1 MLSTIERFKMLK
13 IDMTI
18 VFILLLLAP
27 IFGQQDTS
35 VVQDAIYDR
44 PFITSDFPVALGGY
58 LEGNTNYF
66 SEDGVSE
73 GFSMEFR
80 RFNIFLYSTIIP
92 RVRFL
97 AELEFEHGTEE
108 IGIETAQVEFEFLQ
122 ALILRAGIMVVP
134 IGAYNVNHDPPKYE
148 FVERPLEATQI
159 IPSTL
164 SDIGFGFNGKIF
176 WNNLLF
182 TYDAYLVNGL
192 SDGIILN
199 DQGRTFLE
207 SGKSEERFAED
218 NNGSPTFSG
227 RLAVKSFKFGEL
239 GISYYSGIYNSFQ
252 IEGEI
257 VDAKRNI
264 EIAAIDFNTKI
275 EKLIIQGEVAV
286 NSIDVPKDISEI
298 FGTKQWGGYIDIV
311 YPIIQA
317 NILGFDN
324 SVINLAVR
332 LERVDY
338 NVGEFAETGKNI
350 YDDINGL
357 SFAINFRPATGTV
370 LKANYI
376 HFWSRDALGNPTVK
390 TAGFQFG
397 IATYF

>member
-1 MLSTIERFKMLK
+1 
-13 IDMTI
+13 MT
-18 VFILLLLAP
+18 P
-27 IFGQQDTS
+27 IIGQQDTS
-35 VVQDAIYDR
+35 VVQDAIYNR
-44 PFITSDFPVALGGY
+44 PFITSAFPVALGGY

-92 RVRFL
+92 RVRFF

-108 IGIETAQVEFEFLQ
+108 IAIETAQVEFEFLQ
-122 ALILRAGIMVVP
+122 ALVFRAGIIIVP

-148 FVERPLEATQI
+148 FVERPLEATKI
-159 IPSTL
+159 IPTTL

-192 SDGIILN
+192 NDGIILN
-199 DQGRTFLE
+199 DQGRTFLG
-207 SGKSEERFAED
+207 SGKAEERFAED

-227 RLAVKSFKFGEL
+227 RLAVKSQKFGEL
-239 GISYYSGIYNSFQ
+239 GISYYRGIYNSFR
-252 IEGEI
+252 IEGET
-257 VDAKRNI
+257 VDAKRSI
-264 EIAAIDFNTKI
+264 GIMAIDFNTKI
-275 EKLIIQGEVAV
+275 EKLIIQGEFAV
-286 NSIDVPKDISEI
+286 NSIEVPKNISEI
-298 FGTKQWGGYIDIV
+298 FGTKQWGGYLDIV
-311 YPIIQA
+311 YPVIKG

-332 LERVDY
+332 IERIDY
-338 NVGEFAETGKNI
+338 NVGKFAETGKNI

-357 SFAINFRPATGTV
+357 TFAISFRPAPGTV
-370 LKANYI
+370 FRANYI
-376 HFWSRDALGNPTVK
+376 HYWSRDVLGNPTVK
-390 TAGFQFG
+390 TTGFQFG
-397 IATYF
+397 LTTYF

>member
-1 MLSTIERFKMLK
+1 MLK
-13 IDMTI
+13 INITL
-18 VFILLLLAP
+18 VFFLLLLTP

-35 VVQDAIYDR
+35 VVQDAIYNR
-44 PFITSDFPVALGGY
+44 PFILNTSDFPVALGGY

-108 IGIETAQVEFEFLQ
+108 ISIETAQVEFEFLQ
-122 ALILRAGIMVVP
+122 ALVFRAGIMVVP

-148 FVERPLEATQI
+148 FVERPLETTQI

-227 RLAVKSFKFGEL
+227 RLAVKSLSFGEL
-239 GISYYSGIYNSFQ
+239 GISYYRGIYNSFQ

-257 VDAKRNI
+257 VDAKRSI
-264 EIAAIDFNTKI
+264 GIAAIDFNTKI
-275 EKLIIQGEVAV
+275 EKLIIQGEFAV

-298 FGTKQWGGYIDIV
+298 FGTKQWGGYVDIV

-317 NILGFDN
+317 NILGFDK

-357 SFAINFRPATGTV
+357 SFAISFRPAPVTV
-370 LKANYI
+370 FKANYI
-376 HFWSRDALGNPTVK
+376 HFWSRDALGNPTVE

>member
-1 MLSTIERFKMLK
+1 MLK
-13 IDMTI
+13 IYITL
-18 VFILLLLAP
+18 VYFILLVTP
-27 IFGQQDTS
+27 IIGQQDTS
-35 VVQDAIYDR
+35 VVQDAIYNR
-44 PFITSDFPVALGGY
+44 PFITSAFPVALGGY

-92 RVRFL
+92 KVRFF

-108 IGIETAQVEFEFLQ
+108 IAIETAQVEFELLQ
-122 ALILRAGIMVVP
+122 ALVFRAGIIIVP

-148 FVERPLEATQI
+148 FVERPLVATKI
-159 IPSTL
+159 IPTTL
-164 SDIGFGFNGKIF
+164 SDIGFGFNGKLF

-192 SDGIILN
+192 NDGIILN
-199 DQGRTFLE
+199 DQGRTFLG
-207 SGKSEERFAED
+207 SGKAEERFAED

-227 RLAVKSFKFGEL
+227 RLAVKSQKFGEL
-239 GISYYSGIYNSFQ
+239 GISYYRGIYNSFR
-252 IEGEI
+252 IEGEN
-257 VDAKRNI
+257 VDAKRSI
-264 EIAAIDFNTKI
+264 GIMAIDFNTKI
-275 EKLIIQGEVAV
+275 EKLIIQGEFAV
-286 NSIDVPKDISEI
+286 NSIDVPKNISEI
-298 FGTKQWGGYIDIV
+298 FGTKQWGGYLDIV
-311 YPIIQA
+311 YPVIKA

-338 NVGEFAETGKNI
+338 NVGKFAETGKNI

-357 SFAINFRPATGTV
+357 SFAISFRPAPGTV
-370 LKANYI
+370 FRANYI
-376 HFWSRDALGNPTVK
+376 HYWSRDVLGNPTVK
-390 TAGFQFG
+390 TTGFQFG
-397 IATYF
+397 LTTYF

>member
-1 MLSTIERFKMLK
+1 MLK

-18 VFILLLLAP
+18 VFILLLLTP

-44 PFITSDFPVALGGY
+44 PFITSAFPVALGGY

-92 RVRFL
+92 RVRFF

-108 IGIETAQVEFEFLQ
+108 IAIETAQVEFELLQ
-122 ALILRAGIMVVP
+122 ALVFRAGIIIVP

-227 RLAVKSFKFGEL
+227 RLAVKSLKYGEL

-257 VDAKRNI
+257 VDAKRSI
-264 EIAAIDFNTKI
+264 RIAAIDFNTKI
-275 EKLIIQGEVAV
+275 EKLIIQGEFAI
-286 NSIDVPKDISEI
+286 NSIDVPEDISEI
-298 FGTKQWGGYIDIV
+298 FGTKQWGGYVDIV
-311 YPIIQA
+311 YPIIKG

-324 SVINLAVR
+324 SVINIAVR

-338 NVGEFAETGKNI
+338 NVGEFTETGKNI

-357 SFAINFRPATGTV
+357 SFAISFRPASGTV

-376 HFWSRDALGNPTVK
+376 HYWSRDALGNPTVK

>member
-1 MLSTIERFKMLK
+1 MLT
-13 IDMTI
+13 
-18 VFILLLLAP
+18 P

-44 PFITSDFPVALGGY
+44 PFILNTSAFPVALGGY
-58 LEGNTNYF
+58 LEANTNYF

-108 IGIETAQVEFEFLQ
+108 IAIETAQVEFEFLQ
-122 ALILRAGIMVVP
+122 ALVFRAGIMVVP

-148 FVERPLEATQI
+148 FVERPLESTQI
-159 IPSTL
+159 IPTTL
-164 SDIGFGFNGKIF
+164 SDVGFGFNGKIF

-207 SGKSEERFAED
+207 SGKAAERFVED
-218 NNGSPTFSG
+218 NNGSPAFSG
-227 RLAVKSFKFGEL
+227 RFAVKLIRIGEL
-239 GISYYSGIYNSFQ
+239 GISYYEGIYNSYQ
-252 IEGEI
+252 IEGET
-257 VDAKRNI
+257 VDEKRSVG
-264 EIAAIDFNTKI
+264 IAALDFNTMI
-275 EKLIIQGEVAV
+275 EKLFIQGEFAL
-286 NSIDVPKDISEI
+286 NSIDVSGDISEI
-298 FGTKQWGGYIDIV
+298 FGTKQWGGYVDFV
-311 YPIIQA
+311 YPVIQSK
-317 NILGFDN
+317 ILGFNN
-324 SVINLAVR
+324 SVINLALR
-332 LERVDY
+332 FERVDY
-338 NVGEFAETGKNI
+338 NVGNFSETGKNI
-350 YDDINGL
+350 YDEINGL
-357 SFAINFRPATGTV
+357 SFGISFRPSPVTV
-370 LKANYI
+370 LKANYLN
-376 HFWSRDALGNPTVK
+376 FWSRDVLGNPTVR

-397 IATYF
+397 LATYF

>member
-1 MLSTIERFKMLK
+1 MFKIYTSL
-13 IDMTI
+13 
-18 VFILLLLAP
+18 VFFLLLTP

-44 PFITSDFPVALGGY
+44 PFILSPSAYPVALGGY

-73 GFSMEFR
+73 GFSMELR

-108 IGIETAQVEFEFLQ
+108 IAIETAQVEFEFLQ
-122 ALILRAGIMVVP
+122 ALVFRAGIMVVP

-159 IPSTL
+159 IPTTL
-164 SDIGFGFNGKIF
+164 SDVGFGFNGKIF
-176 WNNLLF
+176 WNKLLF

-207 SGKSEERFAED
+207 SGKAAERFAED
-218 NNGSPTFSG
+218 NNGSPSFTG
-227 RLAVKSFKFGEL
+227 RLAVKSLKFGEL
-239 GISYYSGIYNSFQ
+239 GFSYYGGVYNSYQ
-252 IEGEI
+252 IEGEM
-257 VDAKRNI
+257 VDAKRSI
-264 EIAAIDFNTKI
+264 GIAAIDFNTKI
-275 EKLIIQGEVAV
+275 EKLIIQGEFAV

-298 FGTKQWGGYIDIV
+298 FGTKQWGGYVDIV
-311 YPIIQA
+311 YPIIQT

-324 SVINLAVR
+324 SVINLAIR

-338 NVGEFAETGKNI
+338 NVGEFSETGKNI

-357 SFAINFRPATGTV
+357 SFAISFRPAAVTV
-370 LKANYI
+370 IKVNYV
-376 HFWSRDALGNPTVK
+376 HQWSRDALGNPTVK
-390 TAGFQFG
+390 TAGFQLG
-397 IATYF
+397 LATYF

>member
-1 MLSTIERFKMLK
+1 MLK
-13 IDMTI
+13 IYITL
-18 VFILLLLAP
+18 VYFILLVTP
-27 IFGQQDTS
+27 IIGQQDTS
-35 VVQDAIYDR
+35 VVQDAIYNR
-44 PFITSDFPVALGGY
+44 PFITSAFPVALGGY

-92 RVRFL
+92 RVRFF

-108 IGIETAQVEFEFLQ
+108 IAIETAQVEFEFLQ
-122 ALILRAGIMVVP
+122 ALVFRAGIIIVP

-148 FVERPLEATQI
+148 FVERPLEATKI
-159 IPSTL
+159 IPTTL

-192 SDGIILN
+192 NDGIILN
-199 DQGRTFLE
+199 DQGRTFLG
-207 SGKSEERFAED
+207 SGKAEERFAED

-227 RLAVKSFKFGEL
+227 RLAVKSQKFGEL
-239 GISYYSGIYNSFQ
+239 GISYYRGIYNSFR
-252 IEGEI
+252 IEGET
-257 VDAKRNI
+257 VDAKRSI
-264 EIAAIDFNTKI
+264 GIMAIDFNTKI
-275 EKLIIQGEVAV
+275 EKLIIQGEFAV
-286 NSIDVPKDISEI
+286 NSIEVPKNISEI
-298 FGTKQWGGYIDIV
+298 FGTKQWGGYLDIV
-311 YPIIQA
+311 YPVIKG

-332 LERVDY
+332 LERIDY
-338 NVGEFAETGKNI
+338 NVGEFTETGKNI

-357 SFAINFRPATGTV
+357 SFAISFRPASGTV

-376 HFWSRDALGNPTVK
+376 HYWSRDALGNPTVK

>member
-1 MLSTIERFKMLK
+1 MLK
-13 IDMTI
+13 IYITL
-18 VFILLLLAP
+18 VYFILLVTP
-27 IFGQQDTS
+27 IIGQQDTS
-35 VVQDAIYDR
+35 VVQDAIYNR
-44 PFITSDFPVALGGY
+44 PFITSAFPVALGGY

-92 RVRFL
+92 RVRFF

-108 IGIETAQVEFEFLQ
+108 IAIETAQVEFEFLQ
-122 ALILRAGIMVVP
+122 ALVFRAGIIIVP

-148 FVERPLEATQI
+148 FVERPLEATKI
-159 IPSTL
+159 IPTTL

-192 SDGIILN
+192 NDGIILN
-199 DQGRTFLE
+199 DQGRTFLG
-207 SGKSEERFAED
+207 SGKAEERFAED

-227 RLAVKSFKFGEL
+227 RLAVKSQKFGEL
-239 GISYYSGIYNSFQ
+239 GISYYRGIYNSFR
-252 IEGEI
+252 IEGET
-257 VDAKRNI
+257 VDAKRSI
-264 EIAAIDFNTKI
+264 GIMAIDFNTKI
-275 EKLIIQGEVAV
+275 EKLIIQGEFAV
-286 NSIDVPKDISEI
+286 NSIEVPKNISEI
-298 FGTKQWGGYIDIV
+298 FGTKQWGGYLDIV
-311 YPIIQA
+311 YPVIKG

-332 LERVDY
+332 IERIDY
-338 NVGEFAETGKNI
+338 NVGKFAETGKNI

-357 SFAINFRPATGTV
+357 TFAISFRPAPGTV
-370 LKANYI
+370 FRANYI
-376 HFWSRDALGNPTVK
+376 HYWSRDVLGNPTVK
-390 TAGFQFG
+390 TTGFQFG
-397 IATYF
+397 LTTYF

>member
-1 MLSTIERFKMLK
+1 
-13 IDMTI
+13 
-18 VFILLLLAP
+18 
-27 IFGQQDTS
+27 
-35 VVQDAIYDR
+35 
-44 PFITSDFPVALGGY
+44 
-58 LEGNTNYF
+58 
-66 SEDGVSE
+66 
-73 GFSMEFR
+73 MEFR

-108 IGIETAQVEFEFLQ
+108 IAIETAQVEFEFLQ
-122 ALILRAGIMVVP
+122 ALVFRAGIMVVP

-159 IPSTL
+159 IPTTL

-207 SGKSEERFAED
+207 SGKSEERFEED

-239 GISYYSGIYNSFQ
+239 GISYYRGIYNSFQ

-275 EKLIIQGEVAV
+275 EKLIIQGEFAV

-298 FGTKQWGGYIDIV
+298 FGTKQWGGYVDIV

-357 SFAINFRPATGTV
+357 SLAISFRPAPGTV
-370 LKANYI
+370 FKANYI
-376 HFWSRDALGNPTVK
+376 HFWSRDALGNPTVE

>member
-1 MLSTIERFKMLK
+1 MLK
-13 IDMTI
+13 IYITL
-18 VFILLLLAP
+18 VYFILLVTS
-27 IFGQQDTS
+27 IIGQQDTS
-35 VVQDAIYDR
+35 VVQDAIYNR
-44 PFITSDFPVALGGY
+44 PFITSAFPVALGGY

-92 RVRFL
+92 KVRFF

-108 IGIETAQVEFEFLQ
+108 IAIETAQVEFELLQ
-122 ALILRAGIMVVP
+122 ALVFRAGIIIVP

-148 FVERPLEATQI
+148 FVERPLEATKI
-159 IPSTL
+159 IPTTL

-192 SDGIILN
+192 NDGIILN
-199 DQGRTFLE
+199 DQGRTFLG
-207 SGKSEERFAED
+207 SGKAEERFAED

-227 RLAVKSFKFGEL
+227 RLAVKSQKFGEL
-239 GISYYSGIYNSFQ
+239 GISYYRGIYNSFR
-252 IEGEI
+252 IEGET
-257 VDAKRNI
+257 VDAKRSI
-264 EIAAIDFNTKI
+264 GIMAIDFNTKI
-275 EKLIIQGEVAV
+275 EKLIIQGEFAV
-286 NSIDVPKDISEI
+286 NSIEVPKNISEI
-298 FGTKQWGGYIDIV
+298 FGTKQWGGYLDIV
-311 YPIIQA
+311 YPIIKA

-332 LERVDY
+332 LERIDY
-338 NVGEFAETGKNI
+338 NVGKFAETGKNI

-357 SFAINFRPATGTV
+357 SFAISFRPAPGTV
-370 LKANYI
+370 FRANYI
-376 HFWSRDALGNPTVK
+376 HYWSRDVLGNPTVK
-390 TAGFQFG
+390 TTGFQFG
-397 IATYF
+397 LTTYF

>member
-1 MLSTIERFKMLK
+1 MLK
-13 IDMTI
+13 INITL
-18 VFILLLLAP
+18 VFFLLQVTQ

-44 PFITSDFPVALGGY
+44 PFIVNTSAFPVALGGY

-108 IGIETAQVEFEFLQ
+108 IAIETAQVEFEFLQ
-122 ALILRAGIMVVP
+122 ALVFRAGILVAP

-159 IPSTL
+159 IPTTL

-176 WNNLLF
+176 LNNLLF
-182 TYDAYLVNGL
+182 TYDAYLINGL

-207 SGKSEERFAED
+207 SGKAEERFAED
-218 NNGSPTFSG
+218 NNGSPSFSG

-239 GISYYSGIYNSFQ
+239 GFSYYGGIYNSYQ
-252 IEGEI
+252 IEGET
-257 VDAKRNI
+257 VDAKRSVG
-264 EIAAIDFNTKI
+264 IAAIDFNTKI
-275 EKLIIQGEVAV
+275 EKLFIQGEFAV

-298 FGTKQWGGYIDIV
+298 FGTKQWGGYVDIV
-311 YPIIQA
+311 YPIIKA

-324 SVINLAVR
+324 SVVNLAVR
-332 LERVDY
+332 FERVDY
-338 NVGEFAETGKNI
+338 NVGEFEETGKNI

-357 SFAINFRPATGTV
+357 SFAISFRPAAVTV
-370 LKANYI
+370 FKANFI

-397 IATYF
+397 LATYF

>member
-1 MLSTIERFKMLK
+1 MLK
-13 IDMTI
+13 IIITL
-18 VFILLLLAP
+18 FFLLLLLIP

-35 VVQDAIYDR
+35 VVQDTSTVQDAIYDR
-44 PFITSDFPVALGGY
+44 PFILNTSSFPVALGGY
-58 LEGNTNYF
+58 LEANTNYF
-66 SEDGVSE
+66 STDGVSE
-73 GFSMEFR
+73 GFWMEFR

-108 IGIETAQVEFEFLQ
+108 IAIETAQLEFEFLQ
-122 ALILRAGIMVVP
+122 ELVFRAGIMVVP

-148 FVERPLEATQI
+148 FVDRPLEATQI
-159 IPSTL
+159 IPTTL
-164 SDIGFGFNGKIF
+164 SDVGFGFNGKIF

-207 SGKSEERFAED
+207 SGKTLERFAED
-218 NNGSPTFSG
+218 NNGSPAFSG
-227 RLAVKSFKFGEL
+227 RIAVKSQGFGEL
-239 GISYYSGIYNSFQ
+239 GISYYGGIYNSYQ
-252 IEGEI
+252 IEGET
-257 VDAKRNI
+257 VDEKRSI
-264 EIAAIDFNTKI
+264 GIAALDFNTKI
-275 EKLIIQGEVAV
+275 EKLVIQGEFAV

-298 FGTKQWGGYIDIV
+298 FGTKQWGGYVDIV

-317 NILGFDN
+317 NILGFKN

-350 YDDINGL
+350 YDEINGL
-357 SFAINFRPATGTV
+357 SLAISFRPASVTV
-370 LKANYI
+370 FKANYI
-376 HFWSRDALGNPTVK
+376 HYWSRDVLGNPTVQ

-397 IATYF
+397 LATYF